1 MKACV
6 ITLHTVNNYGSVLQT
21 YATSKILESLGVEVE
36 IIDYWR
42 KNNSPKAL
50 AERKLN
56 SKSLQR
62 IKYIW
67 GINSITEWVMIRLL
81 ILIDALKRN
90 RFQHF
95 LKKRV
100 HLSTERYESYSA
112 LVYNAPQG
120 DVFITGSDQVWNST
134 WNDGVDRAFF
144 LDFAPK
150 NKPKIAFS
158 SSIGK
163 TEFDEDEIDIIKPLL
178 EQYKAISVREQSAVD
193 LLKKI
198 GINSTLVLDPTLL
211 IERNEWKKIEDT
223 SLVPTKSYVLLYQL
237 HDCENFDDYA
247 QQVSNAYQCK
257 IIRIGFSRIDKKR
270 IGKCLYH
277 VSVEQFLGLINHASC
292 VMTDSFHATAFSLSF
307 GVDFISII
315 PKEFGTRIQSITNL
329 TGTDHRVIKPDTKKE
344 MIPLVAKQRI
354 DKTKVEIILDSK
366 RKEAMDFLVKSLFQ

>member
-1 MKACV
+1 
-6 ITLHTVNNYGSVLQT
+6 
-21 YATSKILESLGVEVE
+21 
-36 IIDYWR
+36 
-42 KNNSPKAL
+42 
-50 AERKLN
+50 
-56 SKSLQR
+56 
-62 IKYIW
+62 
-67 GINSITEWVMIRLL
+67 MIRLL